1 MIALLLALTHL
12 LFNTTSDSLIN
23 QAIQLFETRHL
34 NSNNINLSAEILA
47 NLTKREPNNLVANYK
62 LSQIYF
68 TIGDHVSNKSEKIKY
83 FDLGLSYAKK
93 ALAID
98 SNSVWAHFWYL
109 ANLGALTQLK
119 GVFSALAEVS
129 EVKNEIETVL
139 RFDSNNVWALNAQAN
154 FYYELPKVLGG
165 NVDRSVE
172 ILNRALAIDSN
183 YSTLYVSIAKAYIK
197 KRNFSQAKFY
207 LNKLLSLEKPWPL
220 ADYIIDDKPT
230 GLKLL
235 KEIEG
240 K

>member
-1 MIALLLALTHL
+1 MIVLLLVLTPL
-12 LFNTTSDSLIN
+12 LVNNPSDSLIN

-47 NLTKREPNNLVANYK
+47 NLTKREPDNLVANYK

-68 TIGDHVSNKSEKIKY
+68 TIGDHTSNKSEKIKY
-83 FDLGLSYAKK
+83 FDLGLTYAKK

-109 ANLGALTQLK
+109 ANLGALTQQK
-119 GVFSALAEVS
+119 GVFSSLTAVS
-129 EVKNEIETVL
+129 EVKKEIETVL
-139 RFDSNNVWALNAQAN
+139 RLDPNNVWALNAQAN
-154 FYYELPKVLGG
+154 VYYELPKILGG
-165 NVDRSVE
+165 DLDKSIE

-183 YSTLYVSIAKAYIK
+183 YSILYVSIAKAYIK
-197 KRNFSQAKFY
+197 KRDFSRARFY
-207 LNKLLSLEKPWPL
+207 LNKLLSLTNPWPL
-220 ADYIIDDKPT
+220 ADYLIDDKPT

-240 K
+240 R